1 MGSKNSTTTL
11 GYHTFAEGLVS
22 HMLIVNFFIAIQ
34 ASDTRGSMNPNKLM
48 LTTQTAAQSSFS
60 LNTSIIWVTS
70 YCLLASQT
78 RISQLTDPVVTFHTT
93 PSDLELFLTEHGDC
107 FFVRCSAVDLIKYV
121 SKKSCDLA

>member
-1 MGSKNSTTTL
+1 
-11 GYHTFAEGLVS
+11 
-22 HMLIVNFFIAIQ
+22 
-34 ASDTRGSMNPNKLM
+34 M

-78 RISQLTDPVVTFHTT
+78 LISQLTDPVVTFHTT

-107 FFVRCSAVDLIKYV
+107 FFVLTFLLK
-121 SKKSCDLA
+121 DLARFNA